1 MIYPGNIIIWV
12 ALLLPLAAAASHSLV
27 FKQLLVLSLF
37 IIVVVSIFD
46 MIRGRKILSLIE
58 VSLPKVTRFS
68 IFNEA
73 PVTFTLF
80 SNLRSSQ
87 VITLKPCFQ
96 ESLISKDELMF
107 LDVDTGKTT
116 IDWLISPTQRGDFM
130 VDTCYV
136 EIKSPLGFW
145 NIRKSISF
153 ENGAIRVYPNLQ
165 DDRQQLAALFL
176 NRSDIGMHL
185 NRMLGQGK
193 EFEKLRE
200 YIPGDSMDIISW
212 KATAKRNKPISKVF
226 QQEQTQEVYAVIDVS
241 RLSAKSIDGKDAL
254 EYYLSAA
261 LILGLITEKQKDN
274 FGVIAFD
281 SKVVRFIKSKGGKQ
295 HYNSCREAI
304 YSLQPN
310 NSSPNYNELFA
321 FIRTNI
327 RKRALLA
334 FMIDL
339 DDSALSESF
348 IDDVH
353 LVSKKHICIVNS
365 IKYGD
370 SSPLFEGKSVQ
381 SIDDMYG
388 KLSAH
393 IQWAELLTLRNSLY
407 RLGINFTISEFDS
420 FSTELISQYLNIK
433 RRQLL

>member
-12 ALLLPLAAAASHSLV
+12 ALLLPLAAAASHSPV
-27 FKQLLVLSLF
+27 FKQLLLLSLF
-37 IIVVVSIFD
+37 IIVVVAIFD
-46 MIRGRKILSLIE
+46 MIRGRKVLSFIE

-73 PVTFTLF
+73 PITFTLIN
-80 SNLRSSQ
+80 NLRSSQ
-87 VITLKPCFQ
+87 LITLKPCFQ
-96 ESLISKDELMF
+96 KGLLSKDELLF
-107 LDVDTGKTT
+107 LDVDSGKTT
-116 IDWLISPTQRGDFM
+116 VDWLISPTQRGDFM
-130 VDTCYV
+130 FDICYI

-145 NIRKSISF
+145 NIRKSIPF
-153 ENGAIRVYPNLQ
+153 ENASIRVYPNLHN
-165 DDRQQLAALFL
+165 DRQQLAALFL

-185 NRMLGQGK
+185 NRMLGQGR

-200 YIPGDSMDIISW
+200 YIHGDSMDIISW
-212 KATAKRNKPISKVF
+212 KATAKRNRPISKVF

-295 HYNSCREAI
+295 RYNACREAI

-310 NSSPNYNELFA
+310 NSSPNYNELFS

-327 RKRALLA
+327 
-334 FMIDL
+334 
-339 DDSALSESF
+339 
-348 IDDVH
+348 
-353 LVSKKHICIVNS
+353 
-365 IKYGD
+365 
-370 SSPLFEGKSVQ
+370 
-381 SIDDMYG
+381 
-388 KLSAH
+388 
-393 IQWAELLTLRNSLY
+393 
-407 RLGINFTISEFDS
+407 
-420 FSTELISQYLNIK
+420 
-433 RRQLL
+433 